1 MSWVHLSISTIS
13 QLLLPWF
20 WSIVAKRHFLSNIP
34 IFNKKNVW
42 ILLYWIKWNRVI
54 YQMCFC
60 LFIPRYT
67 RIQNFLKLCFEH
79 NFLTQSFWLN
89 LYSTF
94 FLDQTSFDQNIFWTQ
109 KCFFLTFCFNS
120 NVFGPTFFS
129 LNFFTYEFFW
139 T

>member
-109 KCFFLTFCFNS
+109 KWTIKLGLHTTHHRGSNISDVTDHILTK
-120 NVFGPTFFS
+120 
-129 LNFFTYEFFW
+129 L
-139 T
+139 